1 MDIIIAGAGR
11 VGFRLAETLSIHH
24 DIYVIDRNKDAL
36 SRLEESIDIMPIFGN
51 IEDPDT
57 YLPLTDKRYDI
68 FIAVTNNDEVNI
80 LSTLIADDIIDVE
93 RKIIRLRNP
102 YFAKSSIFQKLNIDE
117 AVFPYVFVAK
127 SIRALL
133 DFPKANN
140 VKDINFTPFKLISV
154 QLVNPEIKNVNEINN
169 EKVVLVGVE
178 RDKDFFIPDE
188 KVELMENDLIYL
200 FGNEDDIKTLCKK
213 LNKKAPQ
220 EINKVAIF
228 GADLLGLE
236 IAKAFLEKEVE
247 IKIIE
252 KDPNLC
258 KRASDVL
265 QDRAMI
271 INSKYIEHT
280 VYEEENIKDADMVIS
295 ASKKDED
302 NIIRCLEAKEYN
314 IKKTVAINNNIRF
327 YNLMHAL
334 GITTVRGPKSTA
346 YHSILEK
353 IGSNKLL
360 TEKYFCGGRG
370 TVIVRKVN
378 SNLKDR
384 KVKPLKLKDSLI
396 FIIRDGKIYKFDK
409 KTLLTESDIIVVFSK
424 TYLEEKVK
432 NWIMNPLK
440 IF

>member
-1 MDIIIAGAGR
+1 M
-11 VGFRLAETLSIHH
+11 E
-24 DIYVIDRNKDAL
+24 K
-36 SRLEESIDIMPIFGN
+36 
-51 IEDPDT
+51 
-57 YLPLTDKRYDI
+57 
-68 FIAVTNNDEVNI
+68 
-80 LSTLIADDIIDVE
+80 
-93 RKIIRLRNP
+93 KIIRLKNP

-117 AVFPYVFVAK
+117 AVFPYVSVAK
-127 SIRALL
+127 SIRAVL

-140 VKDINFTPFKLISV
+140 VKSINFTPFKLISV
-154 QLVNPEIKNVNEINN
+154 QLVNPDLKNANEINN

-178 RDKDFFIPDE
+178 RDKYFYIPDE
-188 KVELMENDLIYL
+188 EFELMENDLIYL
-200 FGNEDDIKTLCKK
+200 FGDEEEIKTLCKK

-228 GADLLGLE
+228 GADLLGVE
-236 IAKAFLEKEVE
+236 IAKALLEKEIE

-252 KDPNLC
+252 KDTDLC
-258 KRASDVL
+258 KRASEIL

-314 IKKTVAINNNIRF
+314 IRKTVAINNNIRF
-327 YNLMHAL
+327 YNLMHSL
-334 GITTVRGPKSTA
+334 GITTIRGVKSTA

-353 IGSNKLL
+353 IGSSKLL
-360 TEKYFCGGRG
+360 TEKYFCGGRE
-370 TVIVRKVN
+370 TVIVRRVN

-384 KVKPLKLKDSLI
+384 KVKPLKLKESLI
-396 FIIRDGKIYKFDK
+396 FIIRDGKIQKFDK
-409 KTLLTESDIIVVFSK
+409 KTLLMEKDIIVAFFRS
-424 TYLEEKVK
+424 YLEEKVK
-432 NWIMNPLK
+432 SWITNPLK